1 MKMFIITNVHFFI
14 NDFHETK
21 FLNMWMILTQNY
33 VSFISCIFQ
42 MFCLMYECCVRF
54 LIVQL
59 TYVIIRT

>member
-1 MKMFIITNVHFFI
+1 MKMFIVTNVQFFI

-21 FLNMWMILTQNY
+21 FLNMWMILTQSY

-42 MFCLMYECCVRF
+42 MFCLMYECWVRF